1 MKIELIKT
9 FELDG
14 NWYKIQVDGVTK
26 IAVSISDEKKDLNR
40 ALEAF
45 KNLVAQSKKLRNAE
59 LIKSVEI

>member
-26 IAVSISDEKKDLNR
+26 IAVSISDEKKDFDR